1 MAPMLTLYF
10 CPGAC
15 STAAH
20 IALEETGA
28 PYQGTPVLI
37 PKGEHQTEAYA
48 AVNPRHQVPALS
60 VDGKVITECVAILAY
75 VARRYPKA
83 QLLPADEVEQA
94 CCIATLAWIASAVDP
109 LFRRAAR
116 PERFVADENA
126 QLAVKDAARDAYWVK
141 CREID
146 SLLSGQ
152 MWMMGAQYTVCDP
165 YALVYFGWGQRLG
178 LPMAELSAYSAFK
191 DRMLERPAVRKILER
206 ELSPMLTRA

>member
-1 MAPMLTLYF
+1 MLTLYY

-28 PYQGTPVLI
+28 PYQGKQVLI
-37 PKGEHQTEAYA
+37 PKGEHKTDAYA
-48 AVNPRHQVPALS
+48 AVNPRQQVPALS
-60 VDGKVITECVAILAY
+60 ADGKVITECVAILAY
-75 VARRYPKA
+75 VARRYPEA
-83 QLLPADEVEQA
+83 RLLPADEVDQA
-94 CCIATLAWIASAVDP
+94 RCIATLAWIASAVDP

-126 QLAVKDAARDAYWVK
+126 QLAVKDAAREAYWVK

-146 SLLSGQ
+146 GLLSQ
-152 MWMMGAQYTVCDP
+152 KSWMMGAQYTVCDP

-178 LPMAELSAYSAFK
+178 LPMAELAAYNAFR
-191 DRMLERPAVRKILER
+191 DRMLERPAVRKVLER
-206 ELSPMLTRA
+206 ELSPMLTAA

>member
-1 MAPMLTLYF
+1 MLTLYF

-28 PYQGTPVLI
+28 PYQGRPVLI
-37 PKGEHQTEAYA
+37 SKGEHKTEAYA

-75 VARRYPKA
+75 LARRYPKA
-83 QLLPADEVEQA
+83 QLLPIDDVDQA
-94 CCIATLAWIASAVDP
+94 RCIATLAWIASAVDP

-116 PERFVADENA
+116 PERFVTNDAT
-126 QLAVKDAARDAYWVK
+126 QPAVRDAARNAYWVK

-146 SLLSGQ
+146 GLLSGK

-178 LPMAELSAYSAFK
+178 LPMAELLAYSAFK
-191 DRMLERPAVRKILER
+191 DRMLERPAVRTVLER
-206 ELSPMLTRA
+206 ELSPMLTAA